1 MSVGR
6 IARRTTEVLKE
17 DGLIEVIKRVL
28 RYIKRR
34 IKDKLDNNALTYRK
48 NYEEANAIFHK
59 ILKKEKF
66 KAVVVFD
73 SRVGW
78 NIPLFQRSQHMA
90 NELTDDGYL
99 YFYRTSEQFDPH
111 VKTVEKLKDRLYL
124 VNMANFALQNAM
136 FDLLKEYKG
145 HKFLSLYSTD
155 VYLDEQ
161 YIKEKYIDNGFKIIY
176 EYIDE
181 LSDEISGHLPDF
193 VYDRHKNIIEDKS
206 NIAVGSADKL
216 IEEIEE
222 IRGKENVAMITNGVQ
237 YDHWQ
242 YRSDEVPEKL
252 KDIVSKGNPII
263 GYFGALAKWFDY
275 ELLKKVAKE
284 RPNYEIVLIGFLY
297 DNSFKDSK
305 IDELENVHYLGIV
318 DYKELNQY
326 SQYFTISTIPFLLND
341 ITESTSPVKLFEYMA
356 MGHPIVTT
364 DMRECR
370 KYKSVLIGKSHED
383 FIEKLDFAL
392 TLDKKDEYYNYL
404 KEEALANT
412 WREKAAIL
420 DRLIE
425 KTFKSERVIV

>member
-1 MSVGR
+1 M
-6 IARRTTEVLKE
+6 I
-17 DGLIEVIKRVL
+17 
-28 RYIKRR
+28 
-34 IKDKLDNNALTYRK
+34 
-48 NYEEANAIFHK
+48 
-59 ILKKEKF
+59 
-66 KAVVVFD
+66 FD

-111 VKTVEKLKDRLYL
+111 IKTVEKLKNRLYL

-297 DNSFKDSK
+297 DNSFKDSR

-318 DYKELNQY
+318 DYKELNKY

-370 KYKSVLIGKSHED
+370 KYKSVLIGRSHED

-392 TLDKKDEYYNYL
+392 TLDKKDEYYKYL
-404 KEEALANT
+404 REEALANT

-425 KTFKSERVIV
+425 KNI

>member
-1 MSVGR
+1 MSIGR

-176 EYIDE
+176 EYVDDLSDDIAGFKI
-181 LSDEISGHLPDF
+181 SDEIKASHKRMLEDTEK
-193 VYDRHKNIIEDKS
+193 VY
-206 NIAVGSADKL
+206 VVTTADKL
-216 IEEIEE
+216 YQEAKEL
-222 IRGKENVAMITNGVQ
+222 RGENKLALVTNGVQ
-237 YDHWQ
+237 YEHFANIDCKKIP
-242 YRSDEVPEKL
+242 DKM
-252 KDIVSKGNPII
+252 KNIVNSKKKII
-263 GYFGALAKWFDY
+263 GYFGALASWFDY
-275 ELLKKVAKE
+275 DLIKELAEEFKDD
-284 RPNYEIVLIGFLY
+284 YEIVLIGIDY
-297 DNSFKDSK
+297 DQSLGKSGILKLD
-305 IDELENVHYLGIV
+305 NVHYLGTV
-318 DYKELNQY
+318 NYNELPTY
-326 SQYFTISTIPFLLND
+326 SKFFNVSIIPFVVNE
-341 ITESTSPVKLFEYMA
+341 ITEATSPVKLFEYMA
-356 MGHPIVTT
+356 LGKPIVTT
-364 DMRECR
+364 ALPECR
-370 KYKSVLIGKSHED
+370 KYESPLVSDSHED
-383 FIEKLDFAL
+383 FINNI
-392 TLDKKDEYYNYL
+392 KKAAELENSKEYIEL
-404 KEEALANT
+404 LRKEGNQNT
-412 WREKAAIL
+412 WRQKAKDIKELIL
-420 DRLIE
+420 N
-425 KTFKSERVIV
+425 S

>member
-6 IARRTTEVLKE
+6 IARRTREVLKE

-111 VKTVEKLKDRLYL
+111 IKTVEKLKDRLYL

-161 YIKEKYIDNGFKIIY
+161 YIKEKYTDNGFKIIY

-318 DYKELNQY
+318 DYKELNKY

-370 KYKSVLIGKSHED
+370 KYKSVLIGKGHED

-392 TLDKKDEYYNYL
+392 TLDKNDEYYNYL

-412 WREKAAIL
+412 WKEKAAIL
-420 DRLIE
+420 DRLID
-425 KTFKSERVIV
+425 KNI

>member
-6 IARRTTEVLKE
+6 IARRTREVLKE

-48 NYEEANAIFHK
+48 NYEEANAIFNK

-111 VKTVEKLKDRLYL
+111 IKTVEKLKDRLYL
-124 VNMANFALQNAM
+124 VNMANFALKNAM

-161 YIKEKYIDNGFKIIY
+161 YIKEKYTDNGFKIIY

-318 DYKELNQY
+318 DYKELNKY

-392 TLDKKDEYYNYL
+392 TLDKNDEYYNYL

-412 WREKAAIL
+412 WKEKAAIL
-420 DRLIE
+420 DRLID
-425 KTFKSERVIV
+425 KNI

>member
-48 NYEEANAIFHK
+48 NYEEANAIFHN

-161 YIKEKYIDNGFKIIY
+161 YIKEKYIDNGFKVIY

-420 DRLIE
+420 DRLID
-425 KTFKSERVIV
+425 KNI

>member
-222 IRGKENVAMITNGVQ
+222 IRGKANVAMITNGVQ

-420 DRLIE
+420 DRLID
-425 KTFKSERVIV
+425 KNI

>member
-155 VYLDEQ
+155 VYLDDQ

-425 KTFKSERVIV
+425 KNI

>member
-136 FDLLKEYKG
+136 FDLLKQYKG

-425 KTFKSERVIV
+425 KNI

>member
-6 IARRTTEVLKE
+6 IARRTREVLKE

-90 NELTDDGYL
+90 NELTDDVYL

-425 KTFKSERVIV
+425 KNI

>member
-73 SRVGW
+73 SRFGW

-425 KTFKSERVIV
+425 KNI

>member
-6 IARRTTEVLKE
+6 IARRTREVLKE

-111 VKTVEKLKDRLYL
+111 IKTVEKLKDRLYL

-161 YIKEKYIDNGFKIIY
+161 YIKEKYTDNGFKIIY

-412 WREKAAIL
+412 WKEKAAIL
-420 DRLIE
+420 DRLID
-425 KTFKSERVIV
+425 KNI

>member
-6 IARRTTEVLKE
+6 IARRTREVLKE

-111 VKTVEKLKDRLYL
+111 IKTVEKLKDRLYL

-252 KDIVSKGNPII
+252 KDIVSRGNPII

-318 DYKELNQY
+318 DYKELNKY

-392 TLDKKDEYYNYL
+392 TLDKNDEYYNYL

-412 WREKAAIL
+412 WKEKAAIL
-420 DRLIE
+420 DRLID
-425 KTFKSERVIV
+425 KNI

>member
-161 YIKEKYIDNGFKIIY
+161 YIKEKYIDNGFKVIY

-275 ELLKKVAKE
+275 ELLKK
-284 RPNYEIVLIGFLY
+284 
-297 DNSFKDSK
+297 
-305 IDELENVHYLGIV
+305 
-318 DYKELNQY
+318 
-326 SQYFTISTIPFLLND
+326 
-341 ITESTSPVKLFEYMA
+341 
-356 MGHPIVTT
+356 
-364 DMRECR
+364 
-370 KYKSVLIGKSHED
+370 
-383 FIEKLDFAL
+383 
-392 TLDKKDEYYNYL
+392 
-404 KEEALANT
+404 
-412 WREKAAIL
+412 
-420 DRLIE
+420 
-425 KTFKSERVIV
+425 

>member
-1 MSVGR
+1 MSIGR

-136 FDLLKEYKG
+136 FDLLKEYRG

-425 KTFKSERVIV
+425 KNI

>member
-242 YRSDEVPEKL
+242 YRSNEVPEKL

-284 RPNYEIVLIGFLY
+284 RPNYEIILIGFLY

-425 KTFKSERVIV
+425 KNI

>member
-28 RYIKRR
+28 RYIKIR

-242 YRSDEVPEKL
+242 YRSNEVPEKL

-425 KTFKSERVIV
+425 KNI

>member
-90 NELTDDGYL
+90 NELTYDGYL

-425 KTFKSERVIV
+425 KNI

>member
-17 DGLIEVIKRVL
+17 DGLIEVIKRIL

-66 KAVVVFD
+66 KAIVIFD

-111 VKTVEKLKDRLYL
+111 IKTVEKLKNRLYL

-297 DNSFKDSK
+297 DNSFKDSR

-392 TLDKKDEYYNYL
+392 TLDKKDEYYKYL
-404 KEEALANT
+404 REEALANT

-420 DRLIE
+420 DRLID
-425 KTFKSERVIV
+425 KNI

>member
-6 IARRTTEVLKE
+6 IARRTREVLKE

-111 VKTVEKLKDRLYL
+111 IKTVEKLKDRLYL

-318 DYKELNQY
+318 DYKELNKY

-392 TLDKKDEYYNYL
+392 TLDKNDKYYNYL

-412 WREKAAIL
+412 WKEKAAIL
-420 DRLIE
+420 DRLID
-425 KTFKSERVIV
+425 KNI

>member
-111 VKTVEKLKDRLYL
+111 VRTVEKLKDRLYL

-155 VYLDEQ
+155 VYLDEK

-425 KTFKSERVIV
+425 KNI

>member
-364 DMRECR
+364 NMRECR

-412 WREKAAIL
+412 WKEKAAIL
-420 DRLIE
+420 DRLID
-425 KTFKSERVIV
+425 KNI

>member
-1 MSVGR
+1 MSIGR

-66 KAVVVFD
+66 KAIVIFD

-111 VKTVEKLKDRLYL
+111 IKTVEKLKDRLYL

-222 IRGKENVAMITNGVQ
+222 IRGKANVAMITNGVQ

-326 SQYFTISTIPFLLND
+326 SQYFRISTIPFLLND

-420 DRLIE
+420 DRLID
-425 KTFKSERVIV
+425 KNI

>member
-161 YIKEKYIDNGFKIIY
+161 YIKEKYTDNGFKIIY

-425 KTFKSERVIV
+425 KNI

>member
-6 IARRTTEVLKE
+6 IARRTREVLKE

-34 IKDKLDNNALTYRK
+34 IKGKLDNNALTYRK

-111 VKTVEKLKDRLYL
+111 IKTVEKLKDRLYL

-161 YIKEKYIDNGFKIIY
+161 YIKEKYTDNGFKIIY

-252 KDIVSKGNPII
+252 KDIVSKGNPIM

-318 DYKELNQY
+318 DYKELNRY

-392 TLDKKDEYYNYL
+392 TLDKNHEYYNYL

-412 WREKAAIL
+412 WKEKASIL
-420 DRLIE
+420 DRLID
-425 KTFKSERVIV
+425 KNI

>member
-6 IARRTTEVLKE
+6 IARRTREVLKE

-111 VKTVEKLKDRLYL
+111 IKTVEKLKDRLYL

-136 FDLLKEYKG
+136 FDILKEYKG

-155 VYLDEQ
+155 VYLDDQ
-161 YIKEKYIDNGFKIIY
+161 YIKEKYTDNGFKIIY

-318 DYKELNQY
+318 DYKELNKY

-392 TLDKKDEYYNYL
+392 TLDKNDEYYNYL

-412 WREKAAIL
+412 WKEKAAIL
-420 DRLIE
+420 DRLID
-425 KTFKSERVIV
+425 KNI

>member
-318 DYKELNQY
+318 DYKKLNEY

-425 KTFKSERVIV
+425 KNI

>member
-242 YRSDEVPEKL
+242 YRSNEVPEKL
-252 KDIVSKGNPII
+252 KDIVSKGNPIM

-425 KTFKSERVIV
+425 KNI

>member
-6 IARRTTEVLKE
+6 IARRTREVLKE

-111 VKTVEKLKDRLYL
+111 IKTVEKLKDRLYL

-318 DYKELNQY
+318 DYKELNKY

-370 KYKSVLIGKSHED
+370 KYKSVLIGKSHKD

-392 TLDKKDEYYNYL
+392 TLDKNDEYYNYL

-425 KTFKSERVIV
+425 KNI

>member
-6 IARRTTEVLKE
+6 IARRTREVLKE

-111 VKTVEKLKDRLYL
+111 IKTVEKLKDRLYL

-242 YRSDEVPEKL
+242 YRSNEVPEKL

-318 DYKELNQY
+318 DYKELNKY

-392 TLDKKDEYYNYL
+392 TLDKNDEYYNYL

-412 WREKAAIL
+412 WKEKAAIL
-420 DRLIE
+420 DRLID
-425 KTFKSERVIV
+425 KNI

>member
-263 GYFGALAKWFDY
+263 GYFGALAKWFNY

-425 KTFKSERVIV
+425 KNI

>member
-1 MSVGR
+1 MSIGR
-6 IARRTTEVLKE
+6 VARRTTEVLRE

-34 IKDKLDNNALTYRK
+34 VKSKLDNNAITYKK
-48 NYEEANAIFHK
+48 NYEEANAIFHE
-59 ILKKEKF
+59 ILQKEKF
-66 KAVVVFD
+66 KAIVVFD

-111 VKTVEKLKDRLYL
+111 IKTVEKLKDRLYL

-155 VYLDEQ
+155 VYLDEP

-252 KDIVSKGNPII
+252 KAIVSKGKPII

-297 DNSFKDSK
+297 DNSFKDSN
-305 IDELENVHYLGIV
+305 IEEIENIHYLGIV
-318 DYKELNQY
+318 DYKELNKY

-370 KYKSVLIGKSHED
+370 KYKSVLIGKDHDD

-392 TLDKKDEYYNYL
+392 TLNKEDKYYSYL
-404 KEEALANT
+404 KEEALLNT
-412 WREKAAIL
+412 WKEKAAIL

-425 KTFKSERVIV
+425 KNI

>member
-66 KAVVVFD
+66 KAIVIFD

-111 VKTVEKLKDRLYL
+111 IKTVEKLKDRLYL

-193 VYDRHKNIIEDKS
+193 VYDRHKNIIEDRS

-425 KTFKSERVIV
+425 KNI

>member
-252 KDIVSKGNPII
+252 KDIVIKGNPII
-263 GYFGALAKWFDY
+263 GYFVALAKWFDY

-318 DYKELNQY
+318 DYKELNKY

-392 TLDKKDEYYNYL
+392 TLDKNDEYYNYL

-412 WREKAAIL
+412 WKEKAAIL
-420 DRLIE
+420 DRLID
-425 KTFKSERVIV
+425 KNI

>member
-6 IARRTTEVLKE
+6 IARRTREVLKE

-48 NYEEANAIFHK
+48 SYEEANAIFNK

-111 VKTVEKLKDRLYL
+111 IKTVEKLKDRLYL

-216 IEEIEE
+216 IEEIEK

-252 KDIVSKGNPII
+252 KDIVSKGKPII

-318 DYKELNQY
+318 DYKELNKY

-392 TLDKKDEYYNYL
+392 TLDKNDEYYNYL

-412 WREKAAIL
+412 WKEKAAIL
-420 DRLIE
+420 DRLID
-425 KTFKSERVIV
+425 KNI

>member
-66 KAVVVFD
+66 KAVVIFD

-111 VKTVEKLKDRLYL
+111 IKTVEKLKDRLYL

-155 VYLDEQ
+155 VYLDEK

-297 DNSFKDSK
+297 DNSFKDSG
-305 IDELENVHYLGIV
+305 IDELENVHYLGII
-318 DYKELNQY
+318 DYKELNKY

-392 TLDKKDEYYNYL
+392 TLNKKDKYYNYL

-420 DRLIE
+420 DRLID
-425 KTFKSERVIV
+425 KNI

>member
-6 IARRTTEVLKE
+6 IARRTREVLKE

-48 NYEEANAIFHK
+48 NYEEANAIFNK

-111 VKTVEKLKDRLYL
+111 IKTVEKLKDRLYL

-161 YIKEKYIDNGFKIIY
+161 YIKEKYINNGFKIIY

-216 IEEIEE
+216 IEEIEK

-252 KDIVSKGNPII
+252 KDIVSKGKPII

-318 DYKELNQY
+318 DYKELNKY

-392 TLDKKDEYYNYL
+392 TLDKNDEYYNYL

-412 WREKAAIL
+412 WKEKAAIL
-420 DRLIE
+420 DRLID
-425 KTFKSERVIV
+425 KNI

>member
-6 IARRTTEVLKE
+6 IARRTREVLKE

-48 NYEEANAIFHK
+48 NYEEANAIFNK

-111 VKTVEKLKDRLYL
+111 IKTVEKLKDRLYL
-124 VNMANFALQNAM
+124 VNMANFALKNAM

-161 YIKEKYIDNGFKIIY
+161 YIKEKYTDNGFKIIY

-392 TLDKKDEYYNYL
+392 TLDKNDEYYNYL

-412 WREKAAIL
+412 WKEKAAIL
-420 DRLIE
+420 DRLID
-425 KTFKSERVIV
+425 KNI

>member
-59 ILKKEKF
+59 ILKREKF

-161 YIKEKYIDNGFKIIY
+161 YIKEKYIDNGFKVIY

-425 KTFKSERVIV
+425 KNI

>member
-1 MSVGR
+1 MSIGR
-6 IARRTTEVLKE
+6 VARRTTEVLRE

-34 IKDKLDNNALTYRK
+34 VKSKLDNNAITYKK
-48 NYEEANAIFHK
+48 NYEEANAIFHE
-59 ILKKEKF
+59 ILQKEKF
-66 KAVVVFD
+66 KAIVVFD

-111 VKTVEKLKDRLYL
+111 IKTVEKLKDRLYL

-155 VYLDEQ
+155 VYLDEP

-193 VYDRHKNIIEDKS
+193 VYDRHKHIIEDKS

-252 KDIVSKGNPII
+252 KAIVSKGKPII

-297 DNSFKDSK
+297 DNSFKDSN
-305 IDELENVHYLGIV
+305 IEEIENIHYLGIV
-318 DYKELNQY
+318 DYKELNKY

-370 KYKSVLIGKSHED
+370 KYKSVLIGKDHDD

-392 TLDKKDEYYNYL
+392 TLNKEDKYYSYL
-404 KEEALANT
+404 KEEALLNT
-412 WREKAAIL
+412 WKEKAAIL

-425 KTFKSERVIV
+425 KNI